1 MKIQDLLTIYA
12 KSPQAGALA
21 KVLEDSSV
29 KSVFLQGLVASSAPV
44 LFASVADRCRQT
56 VLFVLQDADEAGYFY
71 HDLTQMLGQESV
83 DRLQEKIAFKLHP
96 GAFAENILCEG
107 ICLYQLPVGTRLR
120 IGTALCEVTQ
130 IGKECHADCAIRR
143 QAGDCVMP
151 REGIFVIVLEE
162 GEAKPGDTIEVLT
175 E

>member
-1 MKIQDLLTIYA
+1 MEKQ
-12 KSPQAGALA
+12 S
-21 KVLEDSSV
+21 
-29 KSVFLQGLVASSAPV
+29 GLVKAVCISTKKGEQKHPV
-44 LFASVADRCRQT
+44 DAIHLLPHHGIVGDAHAGDWHRQ
-56 VLFVLQDADEAGYFY
+56 VSL
-71 HDLTQMLGQESV
+71 LGQESV
-83 DRLQEKIAFKLHP
+83 DRLQEKITIRLTP

-107 ICLYQLPVGTRLR
+107 LTLFTLPVGTRLR

-162 GEAKPGDTIEVLT
+162 GDVRPGDAVTILN
-175 E
+175 